1 MKEREFENNNC
12 VGRAMLDTCFLFDWC
27 YYLSQLLPQPVH
39 GYIYGTE
46 KNVQCEAAPHRLEL
60 GQTNALPF
68 TKGNIWFS
76 NWLLTSHILSTG
88 YRIHTQYVITKVLKG
103 VGFFDVKI
111 YNPRFSV
118 GSKEEMWYYS
128 RHALSTSPGECE
140 MRRMRISTKI
150 ESSQENTLDLHPAT
164 RR

>member
-1 MKEREFENNNC
+1 MKERELENNNC

-68 TKGNIWFS
+68 TKGNIWFCQLVINFTYLV
-76 NWLLTSHILSTG
+76 NWLSNPHNMSSRKYWRALAFSTKRFTILVFLS
-88 YRIHTQYVITKVLKG
+88 
-103 VGFFDVKI
+103 D
-111 YNPRFSV
+111 PRR
-118 GSKEEMWYYS
+118 KCDIILDTRCLRLRANAKWDEW
-128 RHALSTSPGECE
+128 
-140 MRRMRISTKI
+140 ISTKI